1 MATNVG
7 IILTGVGVESKNLD
21 INLTSL
27 DLRKEKE
34 QSFLLMSNRIP
45 NNQLHNIELCL
56 LTENVF
62 RSIYI

>member
-34 QSFLLMSNRIP
+34 QSFLLMSNRIS
-45 NNQLHNIELCL
+45 NNQLHNTELCL